1 MKNSFDRKFRNVK
14 TAAIKMS
21 KRKEIDWPIKILQ
34 SLVYSIAKLWTNF
47 KVKFILQ
54 KSEKTPVQVAKI
66 CIFSRVKKI

>member
-47 KVKFILQ
+47 IVKYILQ
-54 KSEKTPVQVAKI
+54 KTPVQVAKI